1 MAVVAIHKE
10 RTQRKPLSILFSSLS
25 QIGTILAFALDSRW
39 CFVLMRSSQPGR
51 RGVVQRNR
59 RET

>member
-10 RTQRKPLSILFSSLS
+10 RTQRKPLSILISSLT
-25 QIGTILAFALDSRW
+25 QIGTILAFTLDSRR
-39 CFVLMRSSQPGR
+39 CFVLMRSSQPR
-51 RGVVQRNR
+51 RRDVVQRNR